1 MSGGDPPRVALIGA
15 NGHGRWHRRTIA
27 GLHAAGRARLVA
39 LVDVRPLEAEPE
51 APVPPEA
58 AVLTDHRTMLA
69 AARPDV
75 VVICTPPHTHL
86 PIALDVLAAGA
97 DLLLE
102 KPPVLDLA
110 EHLMLAA
117 AAAAAGRACRSTS
130 RRSARPRW
138 PS

>member
-1 MSGGDPPRVALIGA
+1 MSAGAVRVALIGA
-15 NGHGRWHRRTIA
+15 NGHGRWHRRTDRA
-27 GLHAAGRARLVA
+27 SCTPPGGLRLVA
-39 LVDVRPLEAEPE
+39 LVDVRPLEDEPD

-58 AVLTDHRTMLA
+58 AVFTDHRAMLA
-69 AARPDV
+69 ESRPDV

-110 EHLMLAA
+110 EHRTLAA
-117 AAAAAGRACRSTS
+117 AADRRRPGRARSAS
-130 RRSARPRW
+130 RRSARPR
-138 PS
+138 